1 MIVSMWMT
9 KEPVTIEPQT
19 PLSEAAALMA
29 GQRVRRL
36 PVVEKHSQAGPRLV
50 GIISQGDILHA
61 YPADVNPFAEGA
73 ASSIPSSLTVATIM
87 HRHLIT
93 TTPEAPIE
101 EAAELLRN
109 HKIGA
114 LPVVQHGALAGL
126 ITESDIFRAFVG
138 LFAAQGGGARIT
150 FDASKGEDVFALVA
164 RLAQRHSVHVR
175 TLVAGEQDG
184 QPVCIVRVEGVS
196 VQGFLDELWTSGHLV
211 INVVHFPPA

>member
-19 PLSEAAALMA
+19 PLAEAAALMA
-29 GQRVRRL
+29 GQRIRRL
-36 PVVEKHSQAGPRLV
+36 PVVEKHLQVAPRLV

-73 ASSIPSSLTVATIM
+73 ASSIPSSLTAATIM

-126 ITESDIFRAFVG
+126 ITESDIFRAFVS
-138 LFAAQGGGARIT
+138 LFETTHGGARIT
-150 FDASKGEDVFALVA
+150 FDTSRGDDVFALIVQ
-164 RLAQRHSVHVR
+164 LAQRRKIRVHSLFSSH
-175 TLVAGEQDG
+175 QDDR
-184 QPVCIVRVEGVS
+184 PVCVVRITGTGLET
-196 VQGFLDELWTSGHLV
+196 FLEDIWKSGHPVLSV
-211 INVVHFPPA
+211 LRQ

>member
-19 PLSEAAALMA
+19 PLSEAAVLMA

-36 PVVEKHSQAGPRLV
+36 PVVEKHSQAVPRLV

-73 ASSIPSSLTVATIM
+73 AGSIPSSLTAATIM

-126 ITESDIFRAFVG
+126 ITESDIFRAFVS
-138 LFAAQGGGARIT
+138 LFETTHGGARIT
-150 FDASKGEDVFALVA
+150 FDTSRGDDVFALIVQ
-164 RLAQRHSVHVR
+164 LAQRRKIRVHSLFSSH
-175 TLVAGEQDG
+175 QDDR
-184 QPVCIVRVEGVS
+184 PVCVVRITGAGLET
-196 VQGFLDELWTSGHLV
+196 FLEDIWKSGHPVLSV
-211 INVVHFPPA
+211 LRQ